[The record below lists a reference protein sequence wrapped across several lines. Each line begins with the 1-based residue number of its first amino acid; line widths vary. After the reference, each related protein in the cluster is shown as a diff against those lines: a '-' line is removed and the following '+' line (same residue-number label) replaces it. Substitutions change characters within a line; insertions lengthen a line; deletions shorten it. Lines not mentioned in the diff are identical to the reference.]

1 MNARPVL
8 VIGLA
13 GGTGSG
19 KTTVSAAVRRAAG
32 GRVVIL
38 PQDAYY
44 RAQTDLPTALPTVL
58 PPVLPT
64 VLPTA
69 LRERLNYD
77 EPGAF
82 DTPLLTA
89 QLDALVRGE
98 TVERPVYDFTTD
110 DRAAETVRLEPQP
123 VVVVEGILVLHEP
136 TLRERF
142 DLCVFVDAPP
152 DERFIRRLER
162 DVSERGR
169 SAASVI
175 EQYRRSV
182 RPMHDLFV
190 EPTKAYA
197 HLIVP
202 GCDGDSLLYLLDA
215 AGVSCST
222 GSACQAG
229 VPRPSH
235 VLLAMGVSESDARGA
250 LRVTLGHTSTAADVD
265 AFVAALPAAI
275 ERARRAREIA

>member
-1 MNARPVL
+1 MSARQVL

-44 RAQTDLPTALPTVL
+44 RAQTDLPTT
-58 PPVLPT
+58 LPT
-64 VLPTA
+64 VLPTT

-82 DTPLLTA
+82 DTPLLTH

-98 TVERPVYDFTTD
+98 AIERPVYDFTTD

-136 TLRERF
+136 SLRERF

-202 GCDGDSLLYLLDA
+202 EGGNNRVALEVL
-215 AGVSCST
+215 ST
-222 GSACQAG
+222 Y
-229 VPRPSH
+229 V
-235 VLLAMGVSESDARGA
+235 E
-250 LRVTLGHTSTAADVD
+250 
-265 AFVAALPAAI
+265 AFVARTVQDSATDATADPA
-275 ERARRAREIA
+275 ETVETP